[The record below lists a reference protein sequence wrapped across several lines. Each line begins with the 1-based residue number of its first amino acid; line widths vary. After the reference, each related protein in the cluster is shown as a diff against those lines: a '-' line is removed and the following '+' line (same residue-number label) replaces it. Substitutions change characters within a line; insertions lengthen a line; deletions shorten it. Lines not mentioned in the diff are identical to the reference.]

1 MSKEVKQESQILGVP
16 FAKNLELL
24 YKIDNSYKVFYD
36 FFLFLG
42 YGEMVAYP
50 GYFFLCRGGNH
61 GFPFAFA
68 TAMKY
73 LICTFKIELIIKE
86 RANFKAV

>member
-42 YGEMVAYP
+42 YG
-50 GYFFLCRGGNH
+50 GNSGLSWIFLSMQGGQPRVPLCFRYCHEISDLHIQN
-61 GFPFAFA
+61 
-68 TAMKY
+68 
-73 LICTFKIELIIKE
+73 
-86 RANFKAV
+86 